1 MCIRDSPWIVQLLD
15 RFEDGQAT
23 QADIELLREKAAFIG
38 GIGNTHCAL
47 APGAMEPV
55 NSALKYFYE
64 DFERHVT
71 EGGCTYHGRTGG
83 G

>member
-1 MCIRDSPWIVQLLD
+1 MLDQFEQGHATEEDIALL
-15 RFEDGQAT
+15 E
-23 QADIELLREKAAFIG
+23 EKAAFIG

-55 NSALKYFYE
+55 NSALKYFRE

-71 EGGCTYHGRTGG
+71 EGGCTYHSAAGRH
-83 G
+83 